1 MKIFNSLTKQKEEFK
16 PIEEGKVKLYVCG
29 MTVYDRMHI
38 GHARSWV
45 TFDMVVRYLRMR
57 NYEVNFV
64 RNITDVD
71 DKIINYARERGENPA
86 ALAER
91 FIQILHEDEKALHV
105 LSADKEPRATRY
117 IPQIIQLIEKLIKN
131 KSAYIGQNGD
141 VYFDVRRFKDYGKL
155 SNHNLDELMAGARV
169 EVSENKHDPLDF
181 VLWKQAKPGEPKWDS
196 PWSYGRPGWHV
207 ECSAMSSDLLG
218 QPFDIHG
225 GGLDLKFPHHENEI
239 AQSEAAEKK
248 LFVRLWMHVGL
259 LEIEKEKMSKSLGN
273 IISVQEAL
281 KENDVEVLRY
291 FLLSGHYRSPLSYSE
306 ENLNNGRTALE
317 RFYLALRGLSHVWA
331 VGIRGGEKLQS
342 SSLYIRRFKEAMDDD
357 FNTPAAFAI
366 LFEMAR
372 EINRFRSENQLKK
385 AAMLGAEL
393 KYLSHVF
400 GLLDQV
406 PERFLQ
412 SGKKEM
418 DIQKIGVLITQRNE
432 ARVKKDW
439 KTADQI
445 RDQLS
450 NLGVT
455 IEDSSE
461 GTSWRQE

>member
-38 GHARSWV
+38 GHARSWM
-45 TFDMVVRYLRMR
+45 TFDMIVRYLRMR
-57 NYEVNFV
+57 NHEVSFV

-71 DKIINYARERGENPA
+71 DKIISHAKERGENPA
-86 ALAER
+86 VLAER
-91 FIQILHEDEKALHV
+91 FIQILHEDEKALHI

-131 KSAYIGQNGD
+131 ESAYIGQNGD

-155 SNHNLDELMAGARV
+155 SNCNLDELRVGARV
-169 EVSENKHDPLDF
+169 DVSENKHDPLDF

-196 PWSYGRPGWHV
+196 PWGCGRPGWHI
-207 ECSAMSSDLLG
+207 ECSAMSSSLLG

-239 AQSEAAEKK
+239 AQSEAANKK

-259 LEIEKEKMSKSLGN
+259 LKIEKEKMSKSLGN
-273 IISVQEAL
+273 VISVREAL

-291 FLLSGHYRSPLSYSE
+291 FLLSGHYRSPLSYSK
-306 ENLNNGRTALE
+306 ENLDNSFAALE
-317 RFYLALRGLSHVWA
+317 RFYLTLRGLLRVD
-331 VGIRGGEKLQS
+331 EKLQL
-342 SSLYIRRFKEAMDDD
+342 SSLYTDRFKEAMDDD
-357 FNTPAAFAI
+357 FNTPMAFAV

-372 EINRFRSENQLKK
+372 EINRLRSDNQLEK

-393 KYLSHVF
+393 KYLSHIF
-400 GLLDQV
+400 GLLDQI

-412 SGKKEM
+412 GGKKETS
-418 DIQKIGVLITQRNE
+418 IRKIKALITERNE
-432 ARVKKDW
+432 ARAKKDW
-439 KTADQI
+439 NTADQI

-450 NLGVT
+450 NLAVT
-455 IEDSSE
+455 VEDCSE
-461 GTSWRQE
+461 GTSWRQK

>member
-38 GHARSWV
+38 GHARSWM
-45 TFDMVVRYLRMR
+45 TFDMIVRYLRMR
-57 NYEVNFV
+57 NYEVSFV

-71 DKIINYARERGENPA
+71 DKIISHAKERGENPA

-91 FIQILHEDEKALHV
+91 FIQILHEDEKALHI

-117 IPQIIQLIEKLIKN
+117 IPQIIQLIEKLIEN
-131 KSAYIGQNGD
+131 ESAYIGQNGD

-155 SNHNLDELMAGARV
+155 SNCNLDELRAGARV

-181 VLWKQAKPGEPKWDS
+181 VLWKQAKRGEPKWDS
-196 PWSYGRPGWHV
+196 PWGCGRPGWHI
-207 ECSAMSSDLLG
+207 ECSAMSSSLLG

-248 LFVRLWMHVGL
+248 LFVKLWMHAGL
-259 LEIEKEKMSKSLGN
+259 LKIEKEKMSKSLGN
-273 IISVQEAL
+273 VISVREAL

-291 FLLSGHYRSPLSYSE
+291 FLLSGHYRSPLSYSK
-306 ENLNNGRTALE
+306 ENLNNSLAALE
-317 RFYLALRGLSHVWA
+317 RFYLALRGLLRVDK
-331 VGIRGGEKLQS
+331 KLQS
-342 SSLYIRRFKEAMDDD
+342 SSLYTDRFKEAMDDD
-357 FNTPAAFAI
+357 FNTPTAFSV
-366 LFEMAR
+366 LFEMTR
-372 EINRFRSENQLKK
+372 EINRLRSDNQLEK

-393 KYLSHVF
+393 KDLSHIF
-400 GLLDQV
+400 GLLDQI

-412 SGKKEM
+412 GDKKEM
-418 DIQKIGVLITQRNE
+418 DSQKIKALIAERNE

-439 KTADQI
+439 ETADQI

-450 NLGVT
+450 NLSIT
-455 IEDSSE
+455 IEDFPE

>member
-38 GHARSWV
+38 GHARSWM
-45 TFDMVVRYLRMR
+45 TFDMIVRYLRMR
-57 NYEVNFV
+57 NYEVSFV

-71 DKIINYARERGENPA
+71 DKIISHAKERGENPA

-91 FIQILHEDEKALHV
+91 FIQILHEDEKALHI

-117 IPQIIQLIEKLIKN
+117 IPQIIQLIEKLIEN
-131 KSAYIGQNGD
+131 ESAYIGQNGD

-155 SNHNLDELMAGARV
+155 SNCNLDELRAGARV

-181 VLWKQAKPGEPKWDS
+181 VLWKQAKRGEPKWDS
-196 PWSYGRPGWHV
+196 PWGCGRPGWHI
-207 ECSAMSSDLLG
+207 ECSAMSSSLLG

-248 LFVRLWMHVGL
+248 LFVKLWMHVGL
-259 LEIEKEKMSKSLGN
+259 LKIEKEKMSKSLGN
-273 IISVQEAL
+273 VISVREAL

-291 FLLSGHYRSPLSYSE
+291 FLLSGHYRSPLSYSK
-306 ENLNNGRTALE
+306 ENLNNSLAALE
-317 RFYLALRGLSHVWA
+317 RFYLALRGLLRVDK
-331 VGIRGGEKLQS
+331 KLQS
-342 SSLYIRRFKEAMDDD
+342 SSLYTDRFKEAMDDD
-357 FNTPAAFAI
+357 FNTPTAFSV
-366 LFEMAR
+366 LFEMTR
-372 EINRFRSENQLKK
+372 EINRLRSDNQLEK

-393 KYLSHVF
+393 KDLSHIF
-400 GLLDQV
+400 GLLDQI

-412 SGKKEM
+412 GDKKEM
-418 DIQKIGVLITQRNE
+418 DSQKIKALIAERNE

-439 KTADQI
+439 ETADQI

-450 NLGVT
+450 NLSIT
-455 IEDSSE
+455 IEDFPE